1 MATVE
6 RTGLI
11 EGTPEAVWAVLGDF
25 AAISRWAPNVD
36 HSSLMTEQTEGVGLV
51 RRIQTGGT
59 TVVETVETWEAG
71 VELSYRIT
79 GVPPVIK
86 SVTNT
91 WRLGASGR
99 QTLVRLTTE
108 IDAGTRPPQQVIAKV
123 VGRKLG
129 EASDQMMAGLS
140 REVESLT
147 QEMALRS
154 IEERGNG

>member
-11 EGTPEAVWAVLGDF
+11 EGTPDAAWAVLGDF

-36 HSSLMTEQTEGVGLV
+36 HSSLMTEQTEGVGSV

-59 TVVETVETWEAG
+59 TVVETVETWQPG
-71 VELSYRIT
+71 VELSYGIT
-79 GVPPVIK
+79 GLPPVIR

-91 WRLGASGR
+91 WRLGASGN

-108 IDAGTRPPQQVIAKV
+108 IDTGPRPPQKAVAKA

-129 EASDQMMAGLS
+129 EASDQMIAGLAQ
-140 REVESLT
+140 RLEAEH
-147 QEMALRS
+147 
-154 IEERGNG
+154 IEGTKQ